1 MKSGVGRLF
10 KFITV
15 KDRIIANL
23 LSFLKNFCIMRVLE
37 VKTCIVK

>member
-15 KDRIIANL
+15 KDRIIVYA
-23 LSFLKNFCIMRVLE
+23 K
-37 VKTCIVK
+37 VKVNIL